1 MFNIYCKAQ
10 SFYNKAN
17 TKPYMCQ
24 NSKNFISFLE
34 IAITRIVKNNLFQT
48 ISVHESSLLKLLSN
62 LLKSTAEGSN
72 IKKNFV
78 TCNFSSKLTHWYFS
92 WILTTVFSAYFLQ
105 SKSFSE
111 HFSVDVSFLL
121 IVFPFKAFKIK
132 FLIYICKWKSLIKKR
147 LIYFIEYVTAEHT
160 L

>member
-111 HFSVDVSFLL
+111 HFSVDVSFLFIL
-121 IVFPFKAFKIK
+121 FSLKAFKTK
-132 FLIYICKWKSLIKKR
+132 FLITFVNESLFLRK
-147 LIYFIEYVTAEHT
+147 Y
-160 L
+160 

>member
-92 WILTTVFSAYFLQ
+92 WILTIVFSAYFLQ

-111 HFSVDVSFLL
+111 HFSVDVSFLFIL
-121 IVFPFKAFKIK
+121 FSLKAFKTK
-132 FLIYICKWKSLIKKR
+132 FLITFVNESLFLRK
-147 LIYFIEYVTAEHT
+147 Y
-160 L
+160 